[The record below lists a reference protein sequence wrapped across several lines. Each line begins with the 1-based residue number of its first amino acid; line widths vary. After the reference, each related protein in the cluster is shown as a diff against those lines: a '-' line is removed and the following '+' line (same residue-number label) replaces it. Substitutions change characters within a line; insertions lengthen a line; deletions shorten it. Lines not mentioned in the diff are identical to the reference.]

1 MTDNCSALLRH
12 DKIIRSLIAPDL
24 TRHHQGLPDGVV
36 VGSLTAWSLV
46 MSSSGS
52 VLAPAQH
59 ANWPGR
65 DLRPGNSW
73 EKLNNM
79 IRYDMIMLKLSA
91 NTQYKCKHRIDSP
104 QIQFD
109 FIDWELHDCSPLYFF
124 HFRNCSFH
132 SLIDFYWN
140 EKKRKR
146 LNYHFASLHFFV
158 IFIDLTCI

>member
-24 TRHHQGLPDGVV
+24 TRHHQGLPGGIV
-36 VGSLTAWSLV
+36 VGSLPGLV
-46 MSSSGS
+46 ISNVLLRFCSG
-52 VLAPAQH
+52 ACPACQLTR
-59 ANWPGR
+59 R

-79 IRYDMIMLKLSA
+79 IRYDKIMLKLSA